1 MFAVLAV
8 TLAACTEP
16 PPRHTSTDAPGNFA
30 TARAMLVEQVRG
42 DGVRDPRVL
51 AAMGAI
57 PREAFVPAAERGHAY
72 ENRPLP
78 IGRGQTISQPTVVG
92 MMTEALELMGTER
105 VLEIGTGSGYQAAVL
120 ARLGREV
127 RTIEIDPQLAAAA
140 AQRLTDL
147 GTSNIIVRAG
157 DGFFGWP
164 DAAPFDAILVTAA
177 TPRIPRPLLEQL
189 AEGGRLVAPVE
200 QASGE
205 QTLVRVIRRDG
216 RSVHE
221 TLAPVVFVPMTG
233 AVRQP
238 PRSLSE

>member
-1 MFAVLAV
+1 
-8 TLAACTEP
+8 
-16 PPRHTSTDAPGNFA
+16 
-30 TARAMLVEQVRG
+30 VEQVRA
-42 DGVRDPRVL
+42 DGVGDPRVL
-51 AAMGAI
+51 AALGAVS
-57 PREAFVPAAERGHAY
+57 REAFVPAAERRHAY

-92 MMTEALELMGTER
+92 MMTAALALTGTER

-127 RTIEIDPQLAAAA
+127 RTIEIDPELAAAA
-140 AQRLTDL
+140 ARRLADL
-147 GTSNIIVRAG
+147 GATNVVVRAG

-177 TPRIPRPLLEQL
+177 TPRIPGPLLDQL

-205 QTLVRVIRRDG
+205 QRLVRVTRRG
-216 RSVHE
+216 QRRVRE
-221 TLAPVVFVPMTG
+221 TLGPVIFVPMTG
-233 AVRQP
+233 AVRR
-238 PRSLSE
+238 RSPTGPASGESGR